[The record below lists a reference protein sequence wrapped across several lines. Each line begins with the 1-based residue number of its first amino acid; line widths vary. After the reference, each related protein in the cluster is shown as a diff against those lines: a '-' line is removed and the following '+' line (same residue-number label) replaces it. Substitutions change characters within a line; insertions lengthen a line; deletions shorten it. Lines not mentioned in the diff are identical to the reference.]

1 MASIEQQFLQQ
12 CSSMPNDEDVFER
25 ARARENDDAP
35 LPIENTSDTAA
46 AVAPSVVHDGPQTG
60 VKGVIADYRHKQ
72 LDQWQQHEIKM
83 AAAKSAYTSAAQR
96 NIVDASNRTIWTK
109 QDEQPASDTDLLSNS
124 EDDDDKFIAEYRN
137 KRICELAHVAEK
149 NGMDALR
156 DATPDEYVDIVDERA
171 QSGDC
176 VVVVLV
182 NASAASRRFESFVRA
197 LAAGFAEAVFLRVS
211 AKECGFVDASVVPI
225 VLVYR
230 GGELKHN
237 LVRVVDHLSD
247 PNGFVSH
254 DVTQLLDSIL
264 CKWQK
269 SSI

>member
-12 CSSMPNDEDVFER
+12 CSSMPNDEDVKYQR
-25 ARARENDDAP
+25 HSSC
-35 LPIENTSDTAA
+35 I
-46 AVAPSVVHDGPQTG
+46 APSVVHDGPQTG

-96 NIVDASNRTIWTK
+96 NI

-149 NGMDALR
+149 NGMGALR

-182 NASAASRRFESFVRA
+182 NASAASRRFES
-197 LAAGFAEAVFLRVS
+197 GVFLRVS

-254 DVTQLLDSIL
+254 DVTRLLDSIL
-264 CKWQK
+264 RK
-269 SSI
+269 

>member
-12 CSSMPNDEDVFER
+12 CSGMANDEDAFER

-35 LPIENTSDTAA
+35 LPVENTSDTEAA
-46 AVAPSVVHDGPQTG
+46 AAPFVVHDGPQTG

-72 LDQWQQHEIKM
+72 LDQRQQHERKM
-83 AAAKSAYTSAAQR
+83 AAAKSAYTNAAQR
-96 NIVDASNRTIWTK
+96 NIVDASDRTIWTK
-109 QDEQPASDTDLLSNS
+109 QDKQPANDTDLLSNS
-124 EDDDDKFIAEYRN
+124 EDDDEKFFAEYRN
-137 KRICELAHVAEK
+137 KRIFELAHAAEE
-149 NGMDALR
+149 NSMGALR

-197 LAAGFAEAVFLRVS
+197 LAASFAEAVFLRVS
-211 AKECGFVDASVVPI
+211 AEECGFTDGSLVPI

-247 PNGFVSH
+247 PHGFVSH
-254 DVTQLLDSIL
+254 DVARLLDSIL
-264 CKWQK
+264 RK
-269 SSI
+269 